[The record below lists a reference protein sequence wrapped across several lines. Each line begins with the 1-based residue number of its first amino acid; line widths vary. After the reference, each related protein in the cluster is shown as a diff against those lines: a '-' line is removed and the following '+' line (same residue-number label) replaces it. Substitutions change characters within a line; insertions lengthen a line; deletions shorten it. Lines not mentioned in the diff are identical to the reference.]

1 MIMSLFA
8 ISSDATIDSNTSV
21 MVDSQLSSLCKSD
34 TISTA
39 HIFMPLFRETS
50 NLSNYLQT
58 SGLDFLTVNRLIS
71 QVFSNIKKLS
81 RDFEA
86 VKTAAKNCVISIK
99 NSLNTYRDEGN
110 SITI

>member
-21 MVDSQLSSLCKSD
+21 MVDSLLSSLCKSD
-34 TISTA
+34 TILTA

-71 QVFSNIKKLS
+71 QVFSNIEKLS

-86 VKTAAKNCVISIK
+86 VKTAAKNYVISIK
-99 NSLNTYRDEGN
+99 NSLNTYGDEGN
-110 SITI
+110 SITV